1 MALKIQKETNCFDMN
16 PRITPEEV
24 GIIKRAKAGDELAFN
39 ALYHKYKGF
48 VDSLLFQYLKDKDE
62 ARDVSNIVFLKVHKK
77 LSLFTD
83 YDSFGGWL
91 RTLTNRTAIDYLRSM
106 ENKRV
111 ASNVETGRLTV
122 DTKGSTED
130 DLVNHLTYKE
140 LLKEFNKFPEITRK
154 IFERFYIDNMTV
166 EEISN
171 TFNPKIPTGT
181 IKSTLSRTRRKLK
194 QRLKL

>member
-1 MALKIQKETNCFDMN
+1 MN

-24 GIIKRAKAGDELAFN
+24 GIIKRAKAGDESAFN

-48 VDSLLFQYLKDKDE
+48 VDSLLFQYLKDMDE
-62 ARDVSNIVFLKVHKK
+62 ARDVSNIVFLKVRDK

-91 RTLTNRTAIDYLRSM
+91 RILTNRTAVDYLRSM
-106 ENKRV
+106 KNKRV
-111 ASNVETGRLTV
+111 APDVKEERLST
-122 DTKGSTED
+122 DTPGSTED

-140 LLKEFNKFPEITRK
+140 LLKEFNKFPEVTRK

-194 QRLKL
+194 QRLKIKT

>member
-1 MALKIQKETNCFDMN
+1 MN

-24 GIIKRAKAGDELAFN
+24 GLIKRAKAGDESAFN
-39 ALYHKYKGF
+39 ALYRKYKGF
-48 VDSLLFQYLKDKDE
+48 VDSLLFQYLKDMDE
-62 ARDVSNIVFLKVHKK
+62 ARDVSNIVFLKVHDK
-77 LSLFTD
+77 LSLFSD

-91 RTLTNRTAIDYLRSM
+91 RILTNRTAIDYLRSM
-106 ENKRV
+106 KNKRV
-111 ASNVETGRLTV
+111 APDEKVERLST
-122 DTKGSTED
+122 DTLGSTED

-140 LLKEFNKFPEITRK
+140 LLKEFNTFPEVTRK

-166 EEISN
+166 EQISN

-194 QRLKL
+194 QRLKIKT

>member
-1 MALKIQKETNCFDMN
+1 MKN
-16 PRITPEEV
+16 PRITQEEI
-24 GIIKRAKAGDELAFN
+24 GIIKKAQAGDESAFN
-39 ALYHKYKGF
+39 VLFYKYKGF
-48 VDSLLFQYLKDKDE
+48 VENLLYQYIRDMDE
-62 ARDVSNIVFLKVHKK
+62 AKDIANVVFLKVHDK
-77 LSLFTD
+77 LSMFSD

-91 RTLTNRTAIDYLRSM
+91 RILTNRTAIDYLRSM
-106 ENKRV
+106 KNKRV
-111 ASNVETGRLTV
+111 APDEKVERLTT
-122 DTKGSTED
+122 DTLGSTED

-140 LLKEFNKFPEITRK
+140 LLKEFNTFPEVTRK

-194 QRLKL
+194 QRLKLKT

>member
-1 MALKIQKETNCFDMN
+1 MN

-24 GIIKRAKAGDELAFN
+24 GLIKRAKAGDESAFN
-39 ALYHKYKGF
+39 ALYYKYKDF
-48 VDSLLFQYLKDKDE
+48 VDNLLFQYLKDWDE
-62 ARDVSNIVFLKVHKK
+62 ARDVRNIVFFKVHKK
-77 LSLFTD
+77 LSLFSD

-91 RTLTNRTAIDYLRSM
+91 RTLTNNTAVDYLRSM
-106 ENKRV
+106 KNKKV
-111 ASNVETGRLTV
+111 APDDKTERLSV
-122 DTKGSTED
+122 DTLGSTED
-130 DLVNHLTYKE
+130 DLVNHLTYKA
-140 LLKEFNKFPEITRK
+140 LLKEFNTFPEVTRK

-194 QRLKL
+194 QRLKLKT

>member
-1 MALKIQKETNCFDMN
+1 MN

-24 GIIKRAKAGDELAFN
+24 GLIKRAKAGDELAFN
-39 ALYHKYKGF
+39 ALYYKYKGF
-48 VDSLLFQYLKDKDE
+48 VNSLLLRYIKDKDE
-62 ARDVSNIVFLKVHKK
+62 AQDVSNIVFLKVHKK

-91 RTLTNRTAIDYLRSM
+91 RILTNRTAIDYLRSM
-106 ENKRV
+106 ENKKV
-111 ASNVETGRLTV
+111 ADVKEERLTS
-122 DTKGSTED
+122 DTPGSTEGD
-130 DLVNHLTYKE
+130 IVDHLTYKE
-140 LLKEFNKFPEITRK
+140 LLKEFNAFPEVTRK

-181 IKSTLSRTRRKLK
+181 IKSTLSRTRRKLRK
-194 QRLKL
+194 RLKLKT

>member
-1 MALKIQKETNCFDMN
+1 MN

-24 GIIKRAKAGDELAFN
+24 GLIKRAKAGDESAFN
-39 ALYHKYKGF
+39 ALYYKYKGF
-48 VDSLLFQYLKDKDE
+48 VNSLLLRYIKDKDE
-62 ARDVSNIVFLKVHKK
+62 AQDVSNIVFLKVHKK

-91 RTLTNRTAIDYLRSM
+91 RILTNRTAIDYLRSM
-106 ENKRV
+106 ENKKV
-111 ASNVETGRLTV
+111 ADVKEERLTS
-122 DTKGSTED
+122 DTQGSTESD
-130 DLVNHLTYKE
+130 IVDHLTYKE
-140 LLKEFNKFPEITRK
+140 LLKEFNTFPEVTRK

-194 QRLKL
+194 QRLKLKT

>member
-1 MALKIQKETNCFDMN
+1 MN

-24 GIIKRAKAGDELAFN
+24 GLIKRAKAGDELAFN
-39 ALYHKYKGF
+39 ALYRKYKGF
-48 VDSLLFQYLKDKDE
+48 VDSLLFQYLKDMDE

-106 ENKRV
+106 ENKKV
-111 ASNVETGRLTV
+111 ASDVETGRLTV

-140 LLKEFNKFPEITRK
+140 LLKEFNTFPEVTRK

>member
-1 MALKIQKETNCFDMN
+1 MN

-24 GIIKRAKAGDELAFN
+24 GLIKRAKAGDESAFN

-48 VDSLLFQYLKDKDE
+48 VDNILFQYLKDMDE

-77 LSLFTD
+77 LSLFSD

-91 RTLTNRTAIDYLRSM
+91 RILANRTAVDYLRSM
-106 ENKRV
+106 KNKKV
-111 ASNVETGRLTV
+111 ASDEKAERLPA
-122 DTKGSTED
+122 DTLGSTED

-140 LLKEFNKFPEITRK
+140 LLKEFNTFPEVTRK

-166 EEISN
+166 EQISN

-194 QRLKL
+194 QRLKLKT

>member
-1 MALKIQKETNCFDMN
+1 MN

-24 GIIKRAKAGDELAFN
+24 GLIKRAQAGDEPAFN

-48 VDSLLFQYLKDKDE
+48 VNSLLLRYIKDKDE
-62 ARDVSNIVFLKVHKK
+62 AQDVSNIVFLKVHQK

-91 RTLTNRTAIDYLRSM
+91 RILTNRTAIDYLRSM
-106 ENKRV
+106 ENKKV
-111 ASNVETGRLTV
+111 ADVKEERLTS
-122 DTKGSTED
+122 DASGSTESD
-130 DLVNHLTYKE
+130 IVDHLTYKE
-140 LLKEFNKFPEITRK
+140 LLKEFNTFPEVTRK

-194 QRLKL
+194 QRLKIKT